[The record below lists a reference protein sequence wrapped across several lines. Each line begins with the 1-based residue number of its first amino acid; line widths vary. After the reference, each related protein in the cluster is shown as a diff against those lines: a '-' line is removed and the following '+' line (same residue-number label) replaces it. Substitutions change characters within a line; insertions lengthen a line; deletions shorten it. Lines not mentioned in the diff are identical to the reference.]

1 MNNSKNNSS
10 NVSVSENIEKNMQAI
25 KKLKHE
31 LSVLEK
37 KIQEGEERLSEAK
50 ELIDQYESVTEQVMN
65 LNDKMQSSPNVPV
78 NVSEKFEQLVTT
90 AETLEKKLYHMNI
103 RSENDYYKM
112 EKSIKDKRELLDKYQ
127 DMITQIE
134 QQNQNEEKLINQE
147 IETDKDNEKELLKI
161 MLEKL
166 NHQYGVV
173 MNNFQDLVME
183 MKKTEQK
190 IKAVITSQKISKDY
204 YEKLREVEKCVE
216 DFENSFQKLDDL
228 KEKYLD
234 SMGYLKEPHKKDI
247 YFDEKYKLD
256 SNLRFYYDYL
266 YKNNI
271 YSKDDF
277 YLRDRNN
284 KEEIQQIEEDLKKLD
299 GKMSILMQIQNQSK
313 KIKS

>member
-1 MNNSKNNSS
+1 MNNSKNDSS
-10 NVSVSENIEKNMQAI
+10 NVSVSENMEKNMQAI
-25 KKLKHE
+25 KKLKNE

-50 ELIDQYESVTEQVMN
+50 ELMDQYESVTEQVMN
-65 LNDKMQSSPNVPV
+65 LNDKMQSSRNVPV
-78 NVSEKFEQLVTT
+78 NVSEKFEQLVSK
-90 AETLEKKLYHMNI
+90 AETLEKKLYHMGI
-103 RSENDYYKM
+103 RSENDYLKM
-112 EKSIKDKRELLDKYQ
+112 EKSIKDKRQLLDKYTE
-127 DMITQIE
+127 MITQIE
-134 QQNQNEEKLINQE
+134 QQNQHQEKLVKQRIQ
-147 IETDKDNEKELLKI
+147 TDKDHEKELLKE

-166 NHQYGVV
+166 NHQYGIV

-190 IKAVITSQKISKDY
+190 IKAVITSQKISKES
-204 YEKLREVEKCVE
+204 YEKLREVEKYVE
-216 DFENSFQKLDDL
+216 DYENSFHKLDDL

-234 SMGYLKEPHKKDI
+234 SSGYLKDPHQKDT

-271 YSKDDF
+271 FSKDDF
-277 YLRDRNN
+277 YLRDRNS
-284 KEEIQQIEEDLKKLD
+284 KEEIQQIEEDLRKLD
-299 GKMSILMQIQNQSK
+299 GKMNILMQIQNQSK